1 MMRPMATT
9 DRTLLRTALSIALA
23 ASLIGAS
30 FGVFARSAGIDP
42 WLACGISL
50 LVFAG
55 GAQFLVVGLISGGTG
70 AAAAVLAALLLNA
83 RHIAYGLSLARVLE
97 GGLVRRA
104 LASHVMID
112 ESTAFA
118 LAQPTPEL
126 AERAFFTMGISLFV
140 FWNAGTAIGAFG
152 AGLIGDP
159 AAFGID
165 AAFPAGLLA
174 MLAPQLR
181 SPEGR
186 VAAAAGG
193 AIAVAATPFLP
204 AGGPLLLG
212 AVGALA
218 GVMVAN
224 QRQPV

>member
-1 MMRPMATT
+1 MSAT

-30 FGVFARSAGIDP
+30 FGVFARADGVDP
-42 WLACGISL
+42 WLVCGISVF
-50 LVFAG
+50 VFAG

-70 AAAAVLAALLLNA
+70 PAAAVIAALILNA
-83 RHIAYGLSLARVLE
+83 RHIAYGLSLARVLR
-97 GGLVRRA
+97 GGVLRRA
-104 LASHVMID
+104 FASHVMID

-126 AERAFFTMGISLFV
+126 AERAFLMMGIALFV
-140 FWNAGTAIGAFG
+140 CWNIGTAVGAFG

-159 AAFGID
+159 ASFGID

-181 SPEGR
+181 RREGR
-186 VAAAAGG
+186 VAAAAGA
-193 AIAVAATPFLP
+193 AIAVASTPVLP

-212 AVGALA
+212 AVGAFA
-218 GVMVAN
+218 GLLVQN
-224 QRQPV
+224 QVQPV

>member
-1 MMRPMATT
+1 
-9 DRTLLRTALSIALA
+9 
-23 ASLIGAS
+23 
-30 FGVFARSAGIDP
+30 VFARADGVDP
-42 WLACGISL
+42 WLVCGISVF
-50 LVFAG
+50 VFAG

-70 AAAAVLAALLLNA
+70 PAAAVIAALVLNA
-83 RHIAYGLSLARVLE
+83 RHIAYGLSLARVLR
-97 GGLVRRA
+97 GGVLRRA

-126 AERAFFTMGISLFV
+126 AERAFLTMGIALFV
-140 FWNAGTAIGAFG
+140 CWNVGTAVGAFG

-159 AAFGID
+159 ASFGID

-181 SPEGR
+181 RRAGR
-186 VAAAAGG
+186 VAAAAGA
-193 AIAVAATPFLP
+193 AIAVASTPFLP

-212 AVGALA
+212 AVGAFA
-218 GVMVAN
+218 GLLVLN
-224 QRQPV
+224 QEQPV

>member
-1 MMRPMATT
+1 MSAT

-30 FGVFARSAGIDP
+30 FGVFARADGVDP
-42 WLACGISL
+42 WLVCGISVF
-50 LVFAG
+50 VFAG

-70 AAAAVLAALLLNA
+70 PAAAVIAALVLNT
-83 RHIAYGLSLARVLE
+83 RHIAYGLSLARVLR
-97 GGLVRRA
+97 GGLLRRA
-104 LASHVMID
+104 LVSHVMID

-126 AERAFFTMGISLFV
+126 AERAFLMMGIALFIC
-140 FWNAGTAIGAFG
+140 WNLGTAVGAFG

-181 SPEGR
+181 RREGR
-186 VAAAAGG
+186 VAAAGG
-193 AIAVAATPFLP
+193 ASIAVASTPFLP

-212 AVGALA
+212 ALGAFA
-218 GVMVAN
+218 GLLVLN
-224 QRQPV
+224 QQQPA

>member
-1 MMRPMATT
+1 MATT
-9 DRTLLRTALSIALA
+9 DRTLLRTALSIGLA

-30 FGVFARSAGIDP
+30 FGVFGRAAGVDP
-42 WLACGISL
+42 WLVCGLSL
-50 LVFAG
+50 FVFAG

-70 AAAAVLAALLLNA
+70 AAAAVLAALVLNA
-83 RHIAYGLSLARVLE
+83 RHVAYGFSLARVLT
-97 GGLVRRA
+97 GGVLRRA
-104 LASHVMID
+104 LVSHVMID

-126 AERAFFTMGISLFV
+126 AQRAYLTMGIALFV
-140 FWNAGTAIGAFG
+140 CWNAGTAVGAFG

-181 SPEGR
+181 CPEGR
-186 VAAAAGG
+186 AAAAAGA

-204 AGGPLLLG
+204 SGGPLPLAG
-212 AVGALA
+212 TGALA
-218 GVMVAN
+218 GLVVAS
-224 QRQPV
+224 RRRPV

>member
-1 MMRPMATT
+1 MSAT

-30 FGVFARSAGIDP
+30 FGVFARADGVDP
-42 WLACGISL
+42 WLVCGISVF
-50 LVFAG
+50 VFAG

-70 AAAAVLAALLLNA
+70 PAAAVIAALVLNT
-83 RHIAYGLSLARVLE
+83 RHIAYGLSLARVLR
-97 GGLVRRA
+97 GGLLRRA
-104 LASHVMID
+104 LVSHVMID

-126 AERAFFTMGISLFV
+126 AERAFLMMGIALFIC
-140 FWNAGTAIGAFG
+140 WNLGTAVGAFG

-181 SPEGR
+181 RREGR
-186 VAAAAGG
+186 VAAAGG
-193 AIAVAATPFLP
+193 AAIAVASTPFLP

-212 AVGALA
+212 ALGAFA
-218 GVMVAN
+218 GLLVLN
-224 QRQPV
+224 QQQPA